1 MKIHVKYNN
10 PKFTRYRKGLRN
22 SSTSAEACLWFYLK
36 QKKLAGRKFTRQK
49 SIGDFII
56 DFYCPEEKI
65 AIELDGEQ
73 HFWEVGIMQDNKKTN
88 FLECLG
94 IVVIRFENKW
104 VFEDIEFVLGE
115 IKKCFKSKNI

>member
-1 MKIHVKYNN
+1 MKPHVKYNN
-10 PKFTRYRKGLRN
+10 PRFTRYRKGLRN
-22 SSTSAEACLWFYLK
+22 SSTSAETCLWFHLK

-73 HFWEVGIMQDNKKTN
+73 HFWEEGINRDFKKTD
-88 FLECLG
+88 FLESQG
-94 IVVIRFENKW
+94 IDVIRFENKW

-115 IKKCFKSKNI
+115 IKKHFKR

>member
-10 PKFTRYRKGLRN
+10 PKFSEYRKNLRN
-22 SSTSAEACLWFYLK
+22 NSTSAEASLWFYLK

-65 AIELDGEQ
+65 AIELDGEP
-73 HFWEVGIMQDNKKTN
+73 HFWEEGMSRDFKKTK
-88 FLECLG
+88 FLESQG

-115 IKKCFKSKNI
+115 IKKCFKR